1 MIRISIRMDEKLRKE
16 ADEILDELG
25 LNMSSA
31 VNIFIKQ
38 LVRQGGLPFTPTLET
53 RQTLENRRRDR
64 LNSLMNFAAQNKR
77 IESWYKFV
85 REDCYDRKSTISIDF
100 TINASR

>member
-1 MIRISIRMDEKLRKE
+1 MTRISIRMDENLRKE

-31 VNIFIKQ
+31 VNIFVKQ

-53 RQTLENRRRDR
+53 RQSLENRRRDR

-77 IESWYKFV
+77 IESGYKFV
-85 REDCYDRKSTISIDF
+85 RDDCYDR
-100 TINASR
+100 